1 MRKNNMMEVS
11 KVTIKCAW
19 CGRVIRTVDKTDG
32 EETLVSH
39 GICKTCSSLVLSGM
53 YELEPEAEAQVP

>member
-1 MRKNNMMEVS
+1 MPETS

-19 CGRVIRTVDKTDG
+19 CGRIIHAKGDG
-32 EETLVSH
+32 EETVVSH

-53 YELEPEAEAQVP
+53 YELEPEVESQVS